1 VTVWIAEWVICGGGG
16 RGIFCACSVPL
27 AAGLPPSQPQMSEVY
42 VPAKQTARDYGADVR
57 IPQADRVTRALL
69 DAIF

>member
-1 VTVWIAEWVICGGGG
+1 MFGHSITPELG
-16 RGIFCACSVPL
+16 RGPAAGFVPL
-27 AAGLPPSQPQMSEVY
+27 AACSPAPLPQWRMAEVKQP
-42 VPAKQTARDYGADVR
+42 PRDYGADVR

>member
-1 VTVWIAEWVICGGGG
+1 MFGHSITPEPG
-16 RGIFCACSVPL
+16 RGPAIGFVPL
-27 AAGLPPSQPQMSEVY
+27 AAGLPAPLPQRRMAEVNA
-42 VPAKQTARDYGADVR
+42 PAKQPVRDYGADVR

>member
-1 VTVWIAEWVICGGGG
+1 MFGHSIAPQPG
-16 RGIFCACSVPL
+16 RGLAVGFVPL
-27 AAGLPPSQPQMSEVY
+27 ATGSPAPLPQWRMAEVNA
-42 VPAKQTARDYGADVR
+42 PAKQPARDYGADLM

>member
-1 VTVWIAEWVICGGGG
+1 MFGHSIAPQSG
-16 RGIFCACSVPL
+16 RGPAIGFVPL

>member
-1 VTVWIAEWVICGGGG
+1 MFGHSITPELG
-16 RGIFCACSVPL
+16 RGPAAGFVPL
-27 AAGLPPSQPQMSEVY
+27 AACSPAPLPQWRMAEVNA
-42 VPAKQTARDYGADVR
+42 PAKQPPRDYGADVR